1 MAKKNFETINTG
13 SRVISTLEKATAKA
27 GRQSTAPIQ
36 EQEERRAKGNTQ
48 GRKGCQKYADRYN
61 LGVTSENRRYI
72 EIMSG
77 LRGESMTDFINFVIA
92 EHRKEH
98 GDTYEQA
105 KKLISKM

>member
-13 SRVISTLEKATAKA
+13 SRVISSLEKSTAGA
-27 GRQSTAPIQ
+27 GKQATAPIQ
-36 EQEERRAKGNTQ
+36 EQEERKAQRRTQ
-48 GRKGCQKYADRYN
+48 GRKGCRVGRYN
-61 LGVTSENRRYI
+61 IGFTTDNRDYI
-72 EIMSG
+72 AVMSR

-105 KKLISKM
+105 KKLVKKM